1 MEFEKRKVAATDS
14 FRSFIGKYKFNPL
27 TKKKIVVAKDN
38 SYPYEKSE
46 DAYVLLLPLALK
58 ELYMYVQPYVD
69 QKTDLTEYSIKVGKI
84 SDLTVLHGQTYAF
97 NGARQEDIR
106 LNKGVRYVQFLAD
119 FFDPEKN
126 KVLYKHAKNSRNMVV
141 ERKTKYDTDK
151 PEYQEKSGYVEV
163 QHLRVQSEGNLLNY
177 VQILCVRAF
186 KGERS
191 PATVC
196 AFLDGEWRYLSKYLN
211 FVVRFYKLNDVGMSG
226 GLQKKRMETIRRDV
240 MQAVEL
246 IEKDKKKPNAKTTA
260 NENNDDSSVDDA
272 NNGPST
278 SKRRK
283 VNTKDNGAKPSKVVS
298 SKKDSVVIDDDRDS
312 DKENTPPNDATSC
325 VDENVEH
332 EILDSVKSIVSN
344 NTNEHYDQV
353 NHDNNSDSDW
363 AENENTYN

>member
-1 MEFEKRKVAATDS
+1 
-14 FRSFIGKYKFNPL
+14 
-27 TKKKIVVAKDN
+27 
-38 SYPYEKSE
+38 
-46 DAYVLLLPLALK
+46 
-58 ELYMYVQPYVD
+58 
-69 QKTDLTEYSIKVGKI
+69 
-84 SDLTVLHGQTYAF
+84 
-97 NGARQEDIR
+97 
-106 LNKGVRYVQFLAD
+106 
-119 FFDPEKN
+119 
-126 KVLYKHAKNSRNMVV
+126 MVV

-211 FVVRFYKLNDVGMSG
+211 FVVRFYKLDDVGMSG

-278 SKRRK
+278 SKRRR
-283 VNTKDNGAKPSKVVS
+283 VNTKDNGAKPSKGS
-298 SKKDSVVIDDDRDS
+298 PGKKDSVVIDDDHDS
-312 DKENTPPNDATSC
+312 DKENIPPNDTTSC
-325 VDENVEH
+325 IDENAEH